1 MKRPSRTKQETFV
14 ACRVLTT
21 KRERKDYVVL
31 PSSEVPRRHD
41 IKKAS
46 KAFATEAEAKAEIE
60 RLGGTIPTGSAMF
73 LDFYEGEHL
82 RTVWCWK
89 DERTYGASQEFGSE
103 EEALDAWHNDK
114 LVFDPPPDD

>member
-1 MKRPSRTKQETFV
+1 MEKKSSRAKQETFV
-14 ACRVLTT
+14 ACRVLA
-21 KRERKDYVVL
+21 KPDRKDYVVL
-31 PSSEVPRRHD
+31 PSSEIRRRHD
-41 IKKAS
+41 VRKAS

-73 LDFYEGEHL
+73 LDFYEGEHM

-89 DERTYGASQEFGSE
+89 DVRTWGASQEFGSE
-103 EEALDAWHNDK
+103 EEALDAWSNDQ